1 MRQPEAPELGGSA
14 TLWSGSS
21 AAFRRGSS
29 SAAIGGSSLTTL
41 SRGLLG
47 VVMVMHR
54 LVLGSLSRRLGG
66 YCLCAISSRLR
77 IAGCLIDTA
86 GSSLR
91 LLGSSLRLACG
102 RLSARRRLI
111 RPLRRILRALRGV
124 GLA

>member
-1 MRQPEAPELGGSA
+1 
-14 TLWSGSS
+14 
-21 AAFRRGSS
+21 
-29 SAAIGGSSLTTL
+29 
-41 SRGLLG
+41 
-47 VVMVMHR
+47 MVMHR

-66 YCLCAISSRLR
+66 YCLCAISSRFR